1 MTRPVAV
8 LRPEPGNA
16 ATAARAEALGLR
28 VIRLPLFAVHA
39 LRWTPPAAADHDA
52 LILTSANAVRHGGA
66 GLAALRALPVF
77 AVGEQT
83 AIAAR
88 AAGFVVHAIGAAD
101 ASALIALVEQSG
113 FTRALYLCG
122 RDRMIAP
129 GGPISAE
136 RTVYASDPLPITPPA
151 LAELAGSTALLHSAR
166 AARRLAALVTDHAA
180 MNIAALSPAIL
191 AAAGPGWA
199 QTAVAA
205 SPDDRALFAAAS
217 ILAD

>member
-28 VIRLPLFAVHA
+28 VIRLPLFAV
-39 LRWTPPAAADHDA
+39 REVDWTPPAATDHDA
-52 LILTSANAVRHGGA
+52 LILTSGNTVRHGGE
-66 GLAALRALPVF
+66 GLAVLRALPVF

-88 AAGFVVHAIGAAD
+88 AAGFEVRATGTTD
-101 ASALIALVEQSG
+101 ASALITLVENSG
-113 FTRALYLCG
+113 FTRAVYVGG

-136 RTVYASDPLPITPPA
+136 RIVYASDPLPITPQA
-151 LAELAGSTALLHSAR
+151 LGTLVGSTALLHSAR
-166 AARRLAALVTDHAA
+166 AARRLAALVEDRSGLH
-180 MNIAALSPAIL
+180 IAALSPAIL